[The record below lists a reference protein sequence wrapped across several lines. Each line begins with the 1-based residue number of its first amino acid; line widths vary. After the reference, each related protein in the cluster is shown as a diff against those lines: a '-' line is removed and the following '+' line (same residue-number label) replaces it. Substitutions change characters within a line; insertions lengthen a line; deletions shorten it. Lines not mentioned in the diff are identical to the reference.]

1 MVLFQIFQR
10 RKRHL
15 AQFLLFSE
23 KNKHIIHST
32 YRISGGLGRFFS
44 GLGRAGPIFY
54 PKKSAQAGLG
64 PYCILQKPAQA
75 KMGQVKSGLG
85 QNGPNFLAVI
95 VPKWADFVSFLD
107 QNGEVKIIMSL
118 ILHLDTGKIQN
129 TYYEIHF

>member
-1 MVLFQIFQR
+1 M
-10 RKRHL
+10 
-15 AQFLLFSE
+15 
-23 KNKHIIHST
+23 
-32 YRISGGLGRFFS
+32 GRFFS

-107 QNGEVKIIMSL
+107 QNREVIKMSM
-118 ILHLDTGKIQN
+118 ILHLDAPGKFK
-129 TYYEIHF
+129 IHF

>member
-1 MVLFQIFQR
+1 MQTKINEIEV
-10 RKRHL
+10 
-15 AQFLLFSE
+15 
-23 KNKHIIHST
+23 
-32 YRISGGLGRFFS
+32 SGGLGRFFS

-129 TYYEIHF
+129 TYYDIHF

>member
-1 MVLFQIFQR
+1 MPFFTLLNKFQITLPQMR
-10 RKRHL
+10 DYPKRVIYPL
-15 AQFLLFSE
+15 IGS
-23 KNKHIIHST
+23 
-32 YRISGGLGRFFS
+32 SGGLGRFFS

>member
-1 MVLFQIFQR
+1 MDWAGF
-10 RKRHL
+10 
-15 AQFLLFSE
+15 FL
-23 KNKHIIHST
+23 
-32 YRISGGLGRFFS
+32 GW
-44 GLGRAGPIFY
+44 AGPIIY
-54 PKKSAQAGLG
+54 HKKS
-64 PYCILQKPAQA
+64 AQA